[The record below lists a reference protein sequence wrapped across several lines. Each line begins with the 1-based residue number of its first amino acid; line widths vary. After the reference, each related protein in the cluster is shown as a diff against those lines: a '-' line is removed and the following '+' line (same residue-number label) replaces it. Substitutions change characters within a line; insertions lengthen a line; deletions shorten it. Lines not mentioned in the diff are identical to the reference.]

1 MSLAPA
7 QRQNVDEVFR
17 FGPFELRPSRRV
29 LLLGDHPVQLGGRAL
44 DILCLLVER
53 SGQLVSKE
61 EIFEKVWPGTHV
73 VEGNLR
79 VHMAGLRKALG
90 DAREGQRYIV
100 TVPNRGYGFVAP
112 FQREPVEAPDAASP
126 AAASVVCATPPGSPS
141 LPVPQHRI
149 IGRAHA
155 LVTLTAQIAERRL
168 VTVVGAGG
176 IGKTTLA
183 VTAAAALIDRP
194 GRENWRGV
202 QFVDLASLSDPRL
215 VAGAL
220 ASVLGLSAVVD
231 DALPGLLAFLNDKE
245 LLILFDNCEHVV
257 EAVAEVAEAI
267 LRGAPK
273 VHILATSRE
282 PLRAEGEW
290 VQRLQPLAL
299 PATASGSAREA
310 MSFSAVELFVECA
323 GACSDTFG
331 LRDEDVPAVVA
342 ICRRL
347 DGIPLALELAAAR
360 VDSLSVSEL
369 ATALDDRF
377 TLLNR
382 GRRTALPRH
391 RTLRATLDW
400 SYNLLPECDAIVLQR
415 LSVFAG
421 AFTLESAGVIA
432 AWGDLASF
440 NIINSISDLVARSLV
455 SADVSRDE
463 TFFRLLDT
471 TRAYAREKLA
481 LRSDGPML
489 ARRHAEHCRD
499 LLNRG
504 EAQWSLST
512 AAEWLSTFGRLIDD
526 VRAALDWAF
535 TSEGDALLGFEIT
548 TKSAALFFQLSFADE
563 YRQRSEMA
571 LQATTYMREVPARL
585 EFELVVATGHV
596 IFQTR
601 GFGPELA
608 NIFRRALELAEST
621 QDPAMLA
628 MAYSSNWMGA
638 YYSGEPAVMMDF
650 TQRFEILT
658 QASAGPSLTLMLDRM
673 KAPALHL
680 LGDQRTARAC
690 AERSLN
696 APPLRPPFLTGFQ
709 MDRRVTMGN
718 ILARVLWLQGRFA
731 AAEKMAS
738 DTLEIARREG
748 ESIALAFA
756 LAFTACPVAIWN
768 GQLDLAQ
775 ERIATL
781 LRHTTEHSLVM
792 WREWGVCYELVLASK
807 DDAQAR
813 SVLNDRFLAT
823 ELSPQLSELLAT
835 LRPDCATDVVLA
847 RGEDGRAGWCA
858 AELLRARALRAMPS
872 DPTLAEALLKR
883 SLEKARLEETPAWE
897 LRSTITLAQI
907 LSAQGRSNEAGGFIS
922 AIGDR
927 VRDEFETPDMR
938 TLALLRRSLSSS

>member
-1 MSLAPA
+1 MSLDPA
-7 QRQNVDEVFR
+7 QRQNVDDAVR
-17 FGPFELRPSRRV
+17 FGPFVLRPSRRV
-29 LLLGDHPVQLGGRAL
+29 LLLGDHPVQLGSRAL

-61 EIFEKVWPGTHV
+61 EICEKVWPGTHV

-126 AAASVVCATPPGSPS
+126 AATPVASTAPPTSRP
-141 LPVPQHRI
+141 LPAPHHRI
-149 IGRAHA
+149 LGRADA
-155 LVTLTAQIAERRL
+155 FETLSAQIAKRRL

-183 VTAAAALIDRP
+183 LTVAATLIDRP
-194 GRENWRGV
+194 GRANWGGV
-202 QFVDLASLSDPRL
+202 QFVDLASLSDARL
-215 VAGAL
+215 VASAL

-231 DALPGLLAFLNDKE
+231 DALPSLLAFLNDKE

-273 VHILATSRE
+273 VHLLATSRE

-290 VQRLQPLAL
+290 VLRLQPLAL
-299 PATASGSAREA
+299 PAPATNSVREA
-310 MSFSAVELFVECA
+310 MSFSAVELFVERA

-331 LRDEDVPAVVA
+331 LRDEDVPAVVD

-481 LRSDGPML
+481 SRTDGPML
-489 ARRHAEHCRD
+489 ARRHAKHCRD

-504 EAQWSLST
+504 EAQWSLM

-535 TSEGDALLGFEIT
+535 TSEGDTLLGLEIT
-548 TKSAALFFQLSFADE
+548 TKSAALFFQLSFEDE
-563 YRQRSEMA
+563 YRQRSEIA
-571 LQATTYMREVPARL
+571 LQAATRMREVPARL
-585 EFELVVATGHV
+585 EFELNVARSHV

-601 GFGPELA
+601 GIGPELA
-608 NIFRRALELAEST
+608 NTFRRALALAESM

-628 MAYSSNWMGA
+628 MAYSTNWMGA

-696 APPLRPPFLTGFQ
+696 APSLRPPFLTFQ

-748 ESIALAFA
+748 ESIALAYA

-781 LRHTTEHSLVM
+781 SRHTTEHSLVM
-792 WREWGVCYELVLASK
+792 WREWGFRYELVLASK

-813 SVLNDRFLAT
+813 SVLKDRSLAT
-823 ELSPQLSELLAT
+823 ELSPLLSELLAT
-835 LRPDCATDVVLA
+835 LHPGCATDVVLA

-858 AELLRARALRAMPS
+858 AELLRVRALRAMPS
-872 DPTLAEALLKR
+872 DPTLAETLLKR
-883 SLEKARLEETPAWE
+883 SLQKARLEETLAWE
-897 LRSTITLAQI
+897 LRSTVTLAQ
-907 LSAQGRSNEAGGFIS
+907 LLVECGRSTEAAGFIS

>member
-1 MSLAPA
+1 
-7 QRQNVDEVFR
+7 
-17 FGPFELRPSRRV
+17 
-29 LLLGDHPVQLGGRAL
+29 
-44 DILCLLVER
+44 
-53 SGQLVSKE
+53 
-61 EIFEKVWPGTHV
+61 
-73 VEGNLR
+73 
-79 VHMAGLRKALG
+79 
-90 DAREGQRYIV
+90 
-100 TVPNRGYGFVAP
+100 
-112 FQREPVEAPDAASP
+112 
-126 AAASVVCATPPGSPS
+126 
-141 LPVPQHRI
+141 
-149 IGRAHA
+149 
-155 LVTLTAQIAERRL
+155 VTLTAQIAERRL

-183 VTAAAALIDRP
+183 VTAAATLIDRP

-267 LRGAPK
+267 LQGAPK

-310 MSFSAVELFVECA
+310 MSFSAIELFVERA
-323 GACSDTFG
+323 GACSDTFA
-331 LRDEDVPAVVA
+331 LRDEDVPTVVA

-400 SYNLLPECDAIVLQR
+400 SYNLLPKCDAIVLQR

-421 AFTLESAGVIA
+421 EFTLESAGVIA
-432 AWGDLASF
+432 AWGDLAAF

-481 LRSDGPML
+481 LRTDGPML

-499 LLNRG
+499 ILNRA
-504 EAQWSLST
+504 EAQWSAST
-512 AAEWLSTFGRLIDD
+512 TAEWLSMFGRLIDD

-535 TSEGDALLGFEIT
+535 TPEGDALVGLEIT

-563 YRQRSEMA
+563 YRQRAEMA
-571 LQATTYMREVPARL
+571 LQAATHMREVPAKL
-585 EFELVVATGHV
+585 EFELNVATGHV
-596 IFQTR
+596 IFHTR
-601 GFGPELA
+601 GRRSELTIA
-608 NIFRRALELAEST
+608 FRRALQLAERA

-628 MAYSSNWMGA
+628 MAYSTNWMGA
-638 YYSGEPAVMMDF
+638 YYRGEPAVMMDF
-650 TQRFEILT
+650 AQRFEELT
-658 QASAGPSLTLMLDRM
+658 QANAGPSLTLMYDRM
-673 KAPALHL
+673 KAPALHF

-696 APPLRPPFLTGFQ
+696 APLIRPPFLSGFQ

-718 ILARVLWLQGRFA
+718 ILARALWLQGRFA
-731 AAEKMAS
+731 AAEKAAS
-738 DTLEIARREG
+738 DALNIARREG
-748 ESIALAFA
+748 ESIVLAFT
-756 LAFTACPVAIWN
+756 LATTACPVAIWN
-768 GQLDLAQ
+768 GQRDLAH
-775 ERIATL
+775 ERVAIL
-781 LRHTTEHSLVM
+781 LRHTAEHSLVT
-792 WREWGVCYELVLASK
+792 WREWGVCYELVLASN

-813 SVLNDRFLAT
+813 SVLKNRLAVTELPPPLSEFLAT
-823 ELSPQLSELLAT
+823 LH
-835 LRPDCATDVVLA
+835 PDGATDVVLA

-858 AELLRARALRAMPS
+858 AELLRVRALRAMPS
-872 DPTLAEALLKR
+872 DPILAETLLKR
-883 SLEKARLEETPAWE
+883 SLEKAKLEETLAWE
-897 LRSTITLAQI
+897 LRSTVTLAQI
-907 LSAQGRSNEAGGFIS
+907 LSEQGRSNEAAGFIS
-922 AIGDR
+922 AIEDR

-938 TLALLRRSLSSS
+938 TLALLRRSRSSP